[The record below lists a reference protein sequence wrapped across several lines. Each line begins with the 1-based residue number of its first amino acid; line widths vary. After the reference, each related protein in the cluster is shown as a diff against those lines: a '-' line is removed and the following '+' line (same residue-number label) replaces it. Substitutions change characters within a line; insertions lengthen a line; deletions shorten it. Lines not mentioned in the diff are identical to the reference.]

1 MYIPEAFRIDD
12 LRPLQ
17 ALVRAYPLGTLV
29 TAGAGGLQA
38 SLLPF
43 LLDPAAGPHGALRA
57 HMARAN
63 PQLDALRSGEACL
76 VLFHG
81 PQGYV
86 SPSWYP
92 SKREHHKVV
101 PTWNYAVVQVRG
113 RASVRE
119 NAAELD
125 DLLAG
130 LTAEHEAPRDPP
142 WSPNDAPPEFLAR
155 MAQAIAGIEIAIDTI
170 EGKFKLSQNRDA
182 ADRNAVAAALASGD
196 DPHRNPELAE
206 WMREH
211 GA

>member
-76 VLFHG
+76 VLFRG

-182 ADRNAVAAALASGD
+182 ADRDAVAAALASGD
-196 DPHRNPELAE
+196 DPHRNPELAD
-206 WMREH
+206 WMREF

>member
-12 LRPLQ
+12 LRALR
-17 ALVRAYPLGTLV
+17 ALVRAYPLGTLI
-29 TAGAGGLQA
+29 TAGGGGMQA
-38 SLLPF
+38 SPLPF
-43 LLDPAAGPHGALRA
+43 QLDPAAGPQGALRA

-63 PQLDALRSGEACL
+63 PQLDALRAGEECL

-92 SKREHHKVV
+92 SKRQHHKVV

-113 RASVRE
+113 RAAVNE
-119 NAAELD
+119 NATGLR
-125 DLLAG
+125 DLLAE
-130 LTAEHEAPRDPP
+130 LTAEHEARRGPR
-142 WSPNDAPPEFLAR
+142 WSPDEAPPEFLAR

-182 ADRNAVAAALASGD
+182 ADRDAVISALESGD
-196 DPHRNPELAE
+196 DPHRNLELAE
-206 WMREH
+206 WIREF